1 MPDFILCCDSLKPSP
16 SRYCRNCGLGEILL
30 RYNGGGL
37 ALANVREEG
46 LEQRSRSFL
55 FFQRNSPAF
64 RDFNIYLFRRNT
76 YSVHINLLKII
87 IQLFN
92 NSNSKKHISADIIK
106 N

>member
-55 FFQRNSPAF
+55 FFQ
-64 RDFNIYLFRRNT
+64 
-76 YSVHINLLKII
+76 
-87 IQLFN
+87 
-92 NSNSKKHISADIIK
+92 
-106 N
+106 

>member
-87 IQLFN
+87 IQS
-92 NSNSKKHISADIIK
+92 SNSKKHTSADIIE